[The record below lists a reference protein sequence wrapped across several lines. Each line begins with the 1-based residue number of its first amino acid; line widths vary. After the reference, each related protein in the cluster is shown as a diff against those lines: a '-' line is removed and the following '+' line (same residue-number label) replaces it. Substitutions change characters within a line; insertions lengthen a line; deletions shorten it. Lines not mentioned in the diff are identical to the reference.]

1 VKILITGGAG
11 FIGHRTAQHLVDRG
25 HQVRILDNLSPPA
38 HDRPPAIGAGIELL
52 EGDVRKRE
60 DWIRAL
66 EDSEVVVHLADHHD
80 YLPAFGKLFH
90 VNTVGTAILFE
101 LLLEGK
107 TSVRRVV
114 LGSSVSVYGEGRYR
128 CSKDGDVYPRP
139 RGQESLEKS
148 IWDPPCPRCG
158 GPISPMTTEETAAG
172 PTSAYGLSK
181 LAQEEIVRL
190 LAPRHGLE
198 WLILRYGA
206 VQGRGQPFQNAYHG
220 ALRIFALRVALER
233 PPVLLEDGNQL
244 RDFVD
249 VSDVARANVMAVE
262 SLETG
267 VYNVASGQGHTLIDL
282 ARTVLRQANRE
293 LPPETPGLYRLGDP
307 RHVLPDV
314 SKLKAAGWEARSGLE
329 SMAREYW
336 AWLCEQPGL
345 DSYFEGA
352 EYLMERTGTVRTSR

>member
-1 VKILITGGAG
+1 
-11 FIGHRTAQHLVDRG
+11 
-25 HQVRILDNLSPPA
+25 
-38 HDRPPAIGAGIELL
+38 
-52 EGDVRKRE
+52 
-60 DWIRAL
+60 
-66 EDSEVVVHLADHHD
+66 
-80 YLPAFGKLFH
+80 
-90 VNTVGTAILFE
+90 
-101 LLLEGK
+101 
-107 TSVRRVV
+107 
-114 LGSSVSVYGEGRYR
+114 
-128 CSKDGDVYPRP
+128 
-139 RGQESLEKS
+139 
-148 IWDPPCPRCG
+148 
-158 GPISPMTTEETAAG
+158 MTTEETAAG